1 MISFIDYTELIKY
14 FCPDLYNHYLPN
26 DKKMNDI
33 ANKFNK
39 RVSFY
44 IEQVSNNK
52 LDPIKTTFFDL
63 IRFANQGEQ
72 AAIDFLNFINN
83 IAKEL
88 NSIIPVDLH
97 DSIKNIFLELFQNF
111 DNSDSKYLDRIGEL
125 VVLNKITKSPK
136 LVLNQVEHKLSNG
149 NSFDF
154 SFKQNKYPE
163 ITLLVEVMN
172 IHLNTS
178 KLEENKKF
186 KIFLERRLVDKY
198 ESKLTNYK
206 MKKNETYRFISLIW
220 CDVDKIVKYR
230 EVFKSIQD
238 STIFDTMGLVQI
250 SNQNNFVYHLD
261 SMTNIID
268 KYNNDSKH

>member
-1 MISFIDYTELIKY
+1 M
-14 FCPDLYNHYLPN
+14 
-26 DKKMNDI
+26 
-33 ANKFNK
+33 
-39 RVSFY
+39 
-44 IEQVSNNK
+44 
-52 LDPIKTTFFDL
+52 
-63 IRFANQGEQ
+63 
-72 AAIDFLNFINN
+72 
-83 IAKEL
+83 
-88 NSIIPVDLH
+88 
-97 DSIKNIFLELFQNF
+97 
-111 DNSDSKYLDRIGEL
+111 
-125 VVLNKITKSPK
+125 
-136 LVLNQVEHKLSNG
+136 SNG